1 VRFASSSRALAV
13 AASLIAL
20 CVGGAGCGSPK
31 RRAAPVPQ
39 SSVAAPSPV
48 VSAAEPI
55 PVAVAAP
62 AGLHTISYL
71 AGPQGLPADPSPTS
85 EVPVASGLK
94 PATGST
100 VVLYDAPGGVP
111 RAHLPA
117 DISGVPVTV
126 PIVAR
131 QTGWVAVLTPTANR
145 TIGWVPPGG
154 WTEVPLRDRLV
165 VRRGT
170 HQLTWYREGTAKES
184 WTVTLGSPSTPTPLG
199 RTFVLGRS
207 TLSGSVYA
215 GLDVLA
221 LGAVPDDRNA
231 VAPELAGAHVGIHA
245 WYRNEFGRN
254 ISNGCV
260 RMPPAAQSVLLAEI
274 IPGTEVMVLD

>member
-1 VRFASSSRALAV
+1 MAVLAGVLALSV
-13 AASLIAL
+13 TGS
-20 CVGGAGCGSPK
+20 GCGSPK
-31 RRAAPVPQ
+31 RRAAPAPQ
-39 SSVAAPSPV
+39 SSVASPTPV
-48 VSAAEPI
+48 ASPAEPI
-55 PVAVAAP
+55 PTAVAAP

-71 AGPQGLPADPSPTS
+71 TGPEGLPADPAPMSDVQATTGLRP
-85 EVPVASGLK
+85 AS
-94 PATGST
+94 GST

-126 PIVAR
+126 PVVGR
-131 QTGWVAVLTPTANR
+131 QTGWVAVLAPTANR

-165 VRRGT
+165 VTRSA
-170 HQLTWYREGTAKES
+170 HQLTWYRDGQAKET
-184 WTVTLGSPSTPTPLG
+184 WTVTIGSSATPTPLG

-207 TLSGSVYA
+207 TLPGSVYA

-221 LGAVPDDRNA
+221 LGAVPDDREA
-231 VAPELAGAHVGIHA
+231 VGPELAGAHVGIHA

-274 IPGTEVMVLD
+274 VPGTEVMVVD